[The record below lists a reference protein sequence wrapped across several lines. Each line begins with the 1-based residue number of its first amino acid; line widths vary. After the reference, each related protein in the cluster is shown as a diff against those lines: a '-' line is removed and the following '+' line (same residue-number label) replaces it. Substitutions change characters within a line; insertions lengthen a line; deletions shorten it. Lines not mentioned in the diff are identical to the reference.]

1 MTGRK
6 ISCLLPLHLPLA
18 FVYDIPIKMA
28 RVDKVRAI
36 SLHSHEDCSST
47 QLLSSD
53 DYQNPN
59 SNLFTISYYTAVFV
73 AKTLEFAPILMRIN
87 SYQRQLSCRLVFTQ
101 NWRFWTFSVDDV
113 FIIYTN
119 FLFFLPIFTP

>member
-28 RVDKVRAI
+28 RVDKVRA
-36 SLHSHEDCSST
+36 SLPRRLQLYPTTGEMTIRT
-47 QLLSSD
+47 QIPTYLPLA
-53 DYQNPN
+53 
-59 SNLFTISYYTAVFV
+59 TTAVFV

-101 NWRFWTFSVDDV
+101 N
-113 FIIYTN
+113 
-119 FLFFLPIFTP
+119 